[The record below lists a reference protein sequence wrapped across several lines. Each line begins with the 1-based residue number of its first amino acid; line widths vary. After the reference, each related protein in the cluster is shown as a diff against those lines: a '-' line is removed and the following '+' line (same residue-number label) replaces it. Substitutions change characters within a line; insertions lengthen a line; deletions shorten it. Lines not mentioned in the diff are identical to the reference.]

1 MSLSLSMQLMVVA
14 LAGFLCQWGPWRAK
28 IPAILPLL
36 LCGIALG
43 VFGVIN
49 TKDISGDILMPWVS
63 TAVAIVLFE
72 GSLTLK
78 FTELKGL
85 AKPVQNLV
93 TMDAGI
99 TWAIMTATAYWVIDG
114 LSFELALLFG
124 ALVTVTRSEERRVG
138 KECRSRWSACH

>member
-14 LAGFLCQWGPWRAK
+14 LAGFLCQWGASRAK

-63 TAVAIVLFE
+63 IAVAIVLFE

-78 FTELKGL
+78 FSELKGS
-85 AKPVQNLV
+85 AKPVHNLV
-93 TMDAGI
+93 TIGAGI
-99 TWAIMTATAYWVIDG
+99 TWAIMTDRKSV
-114 LSFELALLFG
+114 
-124 ALVTVTRSEERRVG
+124 V
-138 KECRSRWSACH
+138 

>member
-14 LAGFLCQWGPWRAK
+14 LAGFLCQWGAWRAK

-63 TAVAIVLFE
+63 IAVAIVLFE

-78 FTELKGL
+78 FSELKGL
-85 AKPVQNLV
+85 AK
-93 TMDAGI
+93 
-99 TWAIMTATAYWVIDG
+99 
-114 LSFELALLFG
+114 
-124 ALVTVTRSEERRVG
+124 RSEERRVG
-138 KECRSRWSACH
+138 KECRSRWAPYH